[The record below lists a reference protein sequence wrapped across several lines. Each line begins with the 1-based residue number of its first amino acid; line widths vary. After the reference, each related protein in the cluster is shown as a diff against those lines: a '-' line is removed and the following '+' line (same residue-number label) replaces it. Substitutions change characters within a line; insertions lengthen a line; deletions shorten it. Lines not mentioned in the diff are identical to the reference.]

1 MLPPSD
7 NTDITALSTS
17 YSSIPFL
24 PGNKNKDI
32 PHHHDA
38 TAHRT

>member
-7 NTDITALSTS
+7 DTDITALPTS
-17 YSSIPFL
+17 YSIPFL
-24 PGNKNKDI
+24 PGNKNKEI